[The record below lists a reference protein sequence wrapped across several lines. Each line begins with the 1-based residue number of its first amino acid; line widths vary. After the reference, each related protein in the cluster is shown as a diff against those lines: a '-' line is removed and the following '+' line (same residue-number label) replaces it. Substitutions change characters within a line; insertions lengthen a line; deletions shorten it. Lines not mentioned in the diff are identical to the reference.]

1 VEVNMPRP
9 VWNGVISFGLV
20 TVPVGLYSATE
31 GHEVSFHQFQKDT
44 SDRIRYKRVNE
55 RTGREV
61 EYGDIVKGAEV
72 SDDKYVLI
80 DPDELDSIA
89 PGRSRSL
96 DIATFVDIDEI
107 DPIYFQKSY
116 YLAPTGKENAKT
128 YALLRQAMAARNKA
142 AIGTFVMRGKEYL
155 AAVRAADK
163 VLVLET
169 MFFAD
174 EVRNPREAL
183 STLPRDATFRGQE
196 VTMAEQLIDS
206 MSGRWQPKDYRDTY
220 TERVKKLV
228 ADKRKGREVVNET
241 EAPEP
246 TNVTDLVEVLR
257 RSVEDA
263 KAGRSGRK
271 STASRK
277 TTGKATKRAAKK
289 PTNRTKKAAGRKTAT
304 KKTSSSSQRHRRA
317 S

>member
-1 VEVNMPRP
+1 MSRP
-9 VWNGVISFGLV
+9 IWTGVISFGLV
-20 TVPVGLYSATE
+20 TVPVGLHSATQS
-31 GHEVSFHQFQKDT
+31 HEVSFHQFQEDT

-61 EYGDIVKGAEV
+61 DYDEIVKGAEV
-72 SDDKYVLI
+72 GDDEYVLI
-80 DPDELDSIA
+80 EPKELESIA

-96 DIATFVDIDEI
+96 EIDTFVDLDDI

-116 YLAPTGKENAKT
+116 YLAPAGKESAKT
-128 YALLRQAMAARNKA
+128 YALLRQAMAATNKV

-155 AAVRAADK
+155 AAVRAAEK

-196 VTMAEQLIDS
+196 VKMAEQLIAS
-206 MSGRWQPKDYRDTY
+206 MSGPWKPKGYRDTY
-220 TERVKKLV
+220 TERVKKLI
-228 ADKRKGREVVNET
+228 AAKRKGREVVMEA
-241 EAPEP
+241 EAPAA
-246 TNVTDLVEVLR
+246 TNVTDLTEVLR
-257 RSVEDA
+257 RSVEEAKSGRSNA
-263 KAGRSGRK
+263 KAARK
-271 STASRK
+271 PA
-277 TTGKATKRAAKK
+277 GRAAKK
-289 PTNRTKKAAGRKTAT
+289 TMTRSPTKKAATNKPA
-304 KKTSSSSQRHRRA
+304 KKTGSRPGQRPRKA